1 MAADCK
7 SAAPWSYG
15 GSNPP
20 LCTMIRRQQLDVNDF
35 DVKRLAVALGALAVL
50 LVLTWTTISDEK
62 LRLAGTA
69 VLVLFAVKILVRR
82 QDVLHRDVKGSDEP
96 M

>member
-1 MAADCK
+1 MHHDST
-7 SAAPWSYG
+7 SAVWDVNVS
-15 GSNPP
+15 
-20 LCTMIRRQQLDVNDF
+20 DVNDF

-69 VLVLFAVKILVRR
+69 VLALFAVKILVRR

>member
-1 MAADCK
+1 VHHDST
-7 SAAPWSYG
+7 SAVGRECS
-15 GSNPP
+15 
-20 LCTMIRRQQLDVNDF
+20 DVNDF

-69 VLVLFAVKILVRR
+69 VLALFAVKILVRR
-82 QDVLHRDVKGSDEP
+82 ADVLHRDVKGSDEP

>member
-20 LCTMIRRQQLDVNDF
+20 LCTRFEVDGFIVN
-35 DVKRLAVALGALAVL
+35 RLFVALALLAVL
-50 LVLTWTTISDEK
+50 LALTWTTIADQQ
-62 LRLAGTA
+62 LRLATTA
-69 VLVLFAVKILVRR
+69 VLALFAVKVVLRR
-82 QDVLHRDVKGSDEP
+82 NDVLHRDHDSLK
-96 M
+96 